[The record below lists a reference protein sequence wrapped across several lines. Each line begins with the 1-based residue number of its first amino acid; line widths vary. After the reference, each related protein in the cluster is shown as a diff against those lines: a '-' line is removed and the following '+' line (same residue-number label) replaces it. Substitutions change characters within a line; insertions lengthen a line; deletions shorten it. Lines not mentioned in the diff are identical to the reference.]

1 MQEDTFFYIFRC
13 TEYAT
18 ARNYL
23 FNEMKIWKNKVLFK
37 TSIEKDINGYEKYF
51 VKNVDDRNKFIYTQT
66 AEYVFNVFDHIHKIF
81 PSPFQS

>member
-1 MQEDTFFYIFRC
+1 MQEHTFYYIFRC

-23 FNEMKIWKNKVLFK
+23 FNEIKIWKNKVLFK

-51 VKNVDDRNKFIYTQT
+51 VKNVDG
-66 AEYVFNVFDHIHKIF
+66 
-81 PSPFQS
+81 